1 MLLNVLAATASLRKP
16 SIPERE
22 PAEGFLR
29 PACHRRCWLDRK
41 SPVRSRS
48 ATRATLATVRTSSSP
63 ASSLACQP
71 AHTVNA
77 RPSVLRLKAAA
88 WGWGWQ
94 TAPPEAARFP
104 LERERPG
111 SGTTGNGTRG
121 NRMTGDGMTAV
132 GMRGDG
138 RPVGGRFAEVMPS
151 LWTDAAGGKGP
162 RAMDRAAKRG
172 RSPERRR
179 RGKRQA

>member
-1 MLLNVLAATASLRKP
+1 MLAATASLRKP
-16 SIPERE
+16 AIPERE

-41 SPVRSRS
+41 GSVRSRS
-48 ATRATLATVRTSSSP
+48 ATRATRATVKTSSSP
-63 ASSLACQP
+63 ASPLACQA

-94 TAPPEAARFP
+94 TAPPEAARLP
-104 LERERPG
+104 VEEVWPG
-111 SGTTGNGTRG
+111 CESTGNRTTG
-121 NRMTGDGMTAV
+121 D

-138 RPVGGRFAEVMPS
+138 RPAGGRLAEVMPS
-151 LWTDAAGGKGP
+151 PWTDAAGGKGP